1 MKNLFITFILFA
13 LGFTSNAQLNTQSL
27 VSTAGDYFE
36 TETITMSW
44 SLGEIATE
52 TFIGDNITLT
62 QGFQQ
67 SKLTIIGIDESKI
80 DQEIDIAIYPNPSN
94 GIVNLVI
101 DNTLMNSNS
110 LPNRYI
116 IYDIQGK
123 LLSNE
128 PILENR
134 TVVDLQ
140 LFMGS
145 IFYLKVLNTK
155 TLWFQ
160 TFVIQKQ
167 NN

>member
-1 MKNLFITFILFA
+1 MKNLYIAIMLIA
-13 LGFTSNAQLNTQSL
+13 LAFSANAQYKTHSL
-27 VSTAGDYFE
+27 LSTAGDYFE

-44 SLGEIATE
+44 SLGEIVTE
-52 TFIGDNITLT
+52 TFTSSNFTLT

-67 SKLTIIGIDESKI
+67 SKLTIIGIDESKTEQTNGI
-80 DQEIDIAIYPNPSN
+80 IIYPNPSN

-101 DNTLMNSNS
+101 DNAIMNSNS
-110 LPNRYI
+110 LPNRYL

-123 LLSNE
+123 LLLNE
-128 PILENR
+128 PLLESK
-134 TVVDLQ
+134 TVIDLQ

-145 IFYLKVLNTK
+145 IFYLKVLNTE

-167 NN
+167 NS